1 MTPFVMVGWGYRS
14 RAWWEAARGIGA
26 QCAGMVVRTP
36 RDTPAPAYDSPT
48 AMLIVAMGSSTTGVA
63 CSHAARKPIRAA
75 VLNAISLES
84 TG

>member
-1 MTPFVMVGWGYRS
+1 MTVSPASFESVPIMR
-14 RAWWEAARGIGA
+14 
-26 QCAGMVVRTP
+26 P
-36 RDTPAPAYDSPT
+36 RRVEISPITAPANDSPT

-75 VLNAISLES
+75 ALNAISVES